1 MTRSLF
7 RNIVYCTIAL
17 AAPQLSAQRHNGGS
31 SPPTAPPRAGAL
43 APQPTGSPVN
53 AGTGAIQFVA
63 VNYGVPAPQSL
74 TRQLRADDDRTRGA
88 ALSAIGAP
96 GQYFQRGHVAT
107 PRSIEFEL
115 VSLGNDDELDALL
128 TVELDQHIVT
138 AVLVPD
144 DNDWRRVATLT
155 VADPFNDPNT
165 TPDTFVRTARS
176 MLERGRYRAIFH
188 ATSTNSKGD
197 ATENEVHLRVINKRA
212 VITLSFVSAS
222 RECTAAPAPIAIAAG
237 KHPETPATGG
247 GCNIVRRWLQPD
259 PSDPFKRFTL
269 VTATGHVSAHDAAS
283 SLNDPSF
290 NDTSLYEASHLRSF
304 TCQLFAYSDQTQHF
318 DPAGVASQCPVK

>member
-31 SPPTAPPRAGAL
+31 SPPTAPPRASAP
-43 APQPTGSPVN
+43 APQPAVSPVN
-53 AGTGAIQFVA
+53 SGTGAIQFVA

-96 GQYFQRGHVAT
+96 GQYFQRGHIAM
-107 PRSIEFEL
+107 PRSVELEFI
-115 VSLGNDDELDALL
+115 SLGNDDELDALL
-128 TVELDQHIVT
+128 TIELDQHIVT

-144 DNDWRRVATLT
+144 DTDWRRVATLT

-176 MLERGRYRAIFH
+176 MLEPGRYRAIFH
-188 ATSTNSKGD
+188 ATSTNPKGD
-197 ATENEVHLRVINKRA
+197 ATENEVHLRIINKRA
-212 VITLSFVSAS
+212 VITLSFISAS
-222 RECTAAPAPIAIAAG
+222 RECTAAPAATSIAPG
-237 KHPETPATGG
+237 KHPDPPTTGG
-247 GCNIVRRWLQPD
+247 GCDILRRWLQPD
-259 PSDPFKRFTL
+259 PVDRFKRFTL
-269 VTATGHVSAHDAAS
+269 VTATGHLNAHDVTS
-283 SLNDPSF
+283 PLNDSSF